1 MNNKSEDDKL
11 ILWILVIILIIL
23 TYIIYTASLGQ
34 IDITPHKDNEPL
46 IDKKRL
52 AEERHRK
59 LLALIEQKK
68 GLKLKL
74 EKRFRYSYLAV
85 RILFVLMYLG
95 FNALLFFFFKITD
108 LGTLLK
114 WSEVLLIIIIIINF
128 ITFGTITN
136 LKNVIAYFRNRIENW
151 VYGKYVNIDE
161 QIEKHLG
168 ETKTL
173 QEEITP
179 SINPPLINI
188 TANFEQNV
196 TLIKNND
203 SKQIDQ
209 ND

>member
-1 MNNKSEDDKL
+1 MTQKDEEEKIL
-11 ILWILVIILIIL
+11 IWILVIILIIL

-59 LLALIEQKK
+59 LLGLIEQKQE
-68 GLKLKL
+68 LKLKL

-95 FNALLFFFFKITD
+95 FNALLFFFLEITD

-168 ETKTL
+168 ETKIL
-173 QEEITP
+173 QEEIIPT
-179 SINPPLINI
+179 INQPLINI
-188 TANFEQNV
+188 TANFEQNFTV
-196 TLIKNND
+196 IKKEENG
-203 SKQIDQ
+203 SK
-209 ND
+209 N